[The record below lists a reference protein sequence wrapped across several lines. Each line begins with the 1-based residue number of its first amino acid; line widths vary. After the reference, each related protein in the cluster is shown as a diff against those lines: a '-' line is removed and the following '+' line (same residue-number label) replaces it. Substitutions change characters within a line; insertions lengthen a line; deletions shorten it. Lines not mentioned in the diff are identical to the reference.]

1 MIKPTIS
8 LGAVSN
14 HGARFPWFHQSR
26 CFENMP
32 ALYGSGYVESCPCL
46 TISKRKGLASSRMG
60 LQGER
65 GIVHPEK
72 GCHLMPFGHWAT
84 FCSSG
89 TIGWE
94 VWHSLDVENITVTA
108 RQLEPDIPFSRP
120 PSLHQWG
127 LGNLFFLS
135 LQPSFSK
142 VELRCFI
149 VACLNHQFLCTN
161 TLSPPHMHD
170 MLLMWKF
177 WHCRSRSEM
186 TCLCMSL
193 AGTLKI

>member
-1 MIKPTIS
+1 MDGMTINHI
-8 LGAVSN
+8 VSID
-14 HGARFPWFHQSR
+14 HGS
-26 CFENMP
+26 
-32 ALYGSGYVESCPCL
+32 
-46 TISKRKGLASSRMG
+46 
-60 LQGER
+60 
-65 GIVHPEK
+65 
-72 GCHLMPFGHWAT
+72 FGHWAT

-108 RQLEPDIPFSRP
+108 RQLEPYIPFSRP

-142 VELRCFI
+142 VELRCFM

-161 TLSPPHMHD
+161 TLSQPHMHILCGRVAAAGRRWHVCVC
-170 MLLMWKF
+170 LLPG
-177 WHCRSRSEM
+177 RSRFNQWWHGGIPQCR
-186 TCLCMSL
+186 TVKFSL
-193 AGTLKI
+193 DNFDRFDHAIASFWESQVFFNHDVSCH